1 MKEIDKR
8 STELLLASLD
18 NEINRKCAE
27 LQERN
32 QEAKLK
38 KTFFLGC
45 IVVFVILLLQVVFKI
60 FNVNSLLY
68 IFIFQA
74 IALLSVLPVVT
85 NLNERLS

>member
-8 STELLLASLD
+8 STEMLLVRLD
-18 NEINRKCAE
+18 NELDRKCAE

-32 QEAKLK
+32 QELKLK
-38 KTFFLGC
+38 KAFFLGC
-45 IVVFVILLLQVVFKI
+45 IVVFVTLFLQVVFKV

-74 IALLSVLPVVT
+74 IALLSILPVVI